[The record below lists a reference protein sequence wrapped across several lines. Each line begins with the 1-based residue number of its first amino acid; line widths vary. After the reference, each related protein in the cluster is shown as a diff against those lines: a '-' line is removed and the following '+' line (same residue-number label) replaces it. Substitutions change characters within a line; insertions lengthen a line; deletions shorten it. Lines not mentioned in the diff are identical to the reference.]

1 MSTSRQLLLFRSSK
15 HAAISRAAASII
27 LAIGLLTGNVNR
39 ASAEATP
46 AETATANEPSAP
58 SQQPLS
64 DLHGQF
70 DWLRTLFAGPTQLSP
85 QELYE
90 QVGRSVVTIK
100 VRDENFQDIASGSG
114 FFINE
119 AVFTDRSDA
128 SELEKVWAN
137 SDSESEVP
145 SRHCYVLTNYHVIR
159 PAVFACIVLSNGD
172 KLAASQVVAEDEKL
186 DLALLM
192 VSVPTSLSA
201 HGIPLAA
208 SDPPV
213 MTTVYAIGSPRG
225 FSGTAS
231 EGRVSAYREILGG
244 NNWLQTTAPVSPGS
258 SGGPLLL
265 ADGSLVGVTTLVHP
279 EGQNL
284 NFAIPVS
291 VIHSFLSTAPFQARD
306 IAVGASIP
314 WHEMQ
319 AFADMN
325 EAVKAKQSNASILE
339 LLLVGVKYEADRK
352 AVAILSDAWRE
363 LDKPPADDEDALAHY
378 QKVIASAQ
386 GGETSLPDQFKY
398 LMHYVVGKASL
409 CAAMQAEPDAKDGT
423 RTEES
428 CIRYR
433 TNGYSTDAYY
443 HLVKAIELKPDFP
456 AAYEQLYQHHRL
468 SGKWADALLM
478 SDPLV
483 KRMPRCAEALAMRA
497 ECYRVLGQAD
507 SARQDLEA
515 ATVLSPANRELNYQ
529 FAEVLTGF
537 GEYDDAIES
546 YQRALACEASPSIL
560 LPKPPD
566 LRDKL
571 HYRLGVAYRKAGNV
585 EKALHEFATAKA
597 LGWSADDCD
606 RQIAECQQHRVLPVA
621 RLYPLPSTLQGNQ
634 ATVYVTKS
642 GRKYHRDGCEYL
654 AQSKIPL
661 SLADAERMYEPC
673 SHCHPPVPRPSG
685 PDGVNV
691 AISQRAAPHD

>member
-15 HAAISRAAASII
+15 HAAIPRAAASII
-27 LAIGLLTGNVNR
+27 LATGILTGNVNR
-39 ASAEATP
+39 ASAEETP

-58 SQQPLS
+58 SQESPA
-64 DLHGQF
+64 DLHSQF

-90 QVGRSVVTIK
+90 RVGPSVVTIK

-119 AVFTDRSDA
+119 AVFTDRFDA
-128 SELEKVWAN
+128 SELKKVWAN

-159 PAVFACIVLSNGD
+159 PAVSACIVLSNGD
-172 KLAASQVVAEDEKL
+172 KLAASRVVAEDEKL
-186 DLALLM
+186 DLALLL
-192 VSVPTSLSA
+192 VEVPTSLSA

-231 EGRVSAYREILGG
+231 EGRVSAYREIFGG
-244 NNWLQTTAPVSPGS
+244 DNWLQTTAPISSGS

-265 ADGSLVGVTTLVHP
+265 ADGSLVGVITLGHS
-279 EGQNL
+279 EAQNL

-325 EAVKAKQSNASILE
+325 EAVKARQSNASFFE
-339 LLLVGVKYEADRK
+339 LLLLGIKYEAERK

-386 GGETSLPDQFKY
+386 GGGN
-398 LMHYVVGKASL
+398 M
-409 CAAMQAEPDAKDGT
+409 AARSVQVPDALRCWQGQPLCSSAGRARCEGRHAHRGELHT
-423 RTEES
+423 VSHQWLLNGRLRSSSES
-428 CIRYR
+428 
-433 TNGYSTDAYY
+433 D
-443 HLVKAIELKPDFP
+443 
-456 AAYEQLYQHHRL
+456 
-468 SGKWADALLM
+468 
-478 SDPLV
+478 
-483 KRMPRCAEALAMRA
+483 
-497 ECYRVLGQAD
+497 
-507 SARQDLEA
+507 
-515 ATVLSPANRELNYQ
+515 
-529 FAEVLTGF
+529 
-537 GEYDDAIES
+537 
-546 YQRALACEASPSIL
+546 
-560 LPKPPD
+560 
-566 LRDKL
+566 
-571 HYRLGVAYRKAGNV
+571 
-585 EKALHEFATAKA
+585 
-597 LGWSADDCD
+597 
-606 RQIAECQQHRVLPVA
+606 
-621 RLYPLPSTLQGNQ
+621 
-634 ATVYVTKS
+634 
-642 GRKYHRDGCEYL
+642 
-654 AQSKIPL
+654 
-661 SLADAERMYEPC
+661 
-673 SHCHPPVPRPSG
+673 
-685 PDGVNV
+685 
-691 AISQRAAPHD
+691 